1 MCLFV
6 YLLPVVK
13 VISAYH
19 TCEIITSLPRQHW
32 PVSDTTECLVS
43 ISHKY
48 KEFTHT
54 IIVVI
59 YLRCCLTPVLTPA
72 GWDVEK
78 GNVRGDGLNPDLL
91 ISLSAPKLCAQHF
104 KGRHHY
110 LGLRIIPK
118 ELADKYRIKLPTYPS
133 TDQIVKLK
141 WLSWQTACTCVCVDL
156 CVDLRLSRL
165 F

>member
-1 MCLFV
+1 MLLFD
-6 YLLPVVK
+6 
-13 VISAYH
+13 
-19 TCEIITSLPRQHW
+19 R
-32 PVSDTTECLVS
+32 
-43 ISHKY
+43 
-48 KEFTHT
+48 
-54 IIVVI
+54 
-59 YLRCCLTPVLTPA
+59 A

-78 GNVRGDGLNPDLL
+78 GNVRGEGLNPDLL

-141 WLSWQTACTCVCVDL
+141 
-156 CVDLRLSRL
+156 
-165 F
+165 